1 MARYALISDIHG
13 NFKALEAF
21 LEYIQG
27 NPVDGIISLGDYV
40 TDGPYPEKIM
50 ELLYG
55 IKKSGELQENRRE
68 QFLQLIT
75 DKGANF
81 KSFYNHQWKELS
93 G

>member
-50 ELLYG
+50 EQIG
-55 IKKSGELQENRRE
+55 R
-68 QFLQLIT
+68 
-75 DKGANF
+75 A
-81 KSFYNHQWKELS
+81 HV
-93 G
+93 